1 MAVPQLMA
9 IAHDSILLSTQNPAT
24 RASISALFANGPHLS
39 TIDAPT
45 DLWQNIESA
54 PWDCLFIDLV
64 HMEQLCESLGST
76 ATPKAVIDRLKALKA
91 NMAIVVI
98 AEDAE
103 IREAVGYVKNGASN
117 YVTVPVNEDEIR
129 LVLDEISKERLKQS
143 EIAYLRAQ
151 LWQDESSDIVQ
162 TLSPSMKKVHHN
174 VMSVGPTKTTV
185 LLLGETGTGKSHL
198 ARRIHR
204 FSNRKNG
211 PFISV
216 HCGAIP
222 DTLVESELFGHE
234 KGSFTGAHRRKLGKF
249 EVASGGTIFL
259 DEIGTISK
267 SAQVKLLT
275 ILQEGAYQRVG
286 GEQTLKADV
295 RVIAASNAD
304 LKQMCDDGFFR
315 KDLYY
320 RLNVFPITVPQLH
333 ERKEDVQLFVKAFIK
348 KFNRINTKAIQG
360 VHPGVMA
367 ALEQYE
373 WPGNIRELENLLERA
388 YILETTSQLTPESF
402 PSELFES
409 VAPITEI
416 AIDTSETLVVV
427 RKKGIAEIERRYL
440 KELLTRNR
448 GRINASASEAGIGT
462 RQLNKLMHK
471 YDLDK
476 GLFKGAANP

>member
-1 MAVPQLMA
+1 MA
-9 IAHDSILLSTQNPAT
+9 IAHDIILLSTHSPTT
-24 RASISALFANGPHLS
+24 RASIGALFAHGPHLH
-39 TIDAPT
+39 IVDAPT
-45 DLWQNIESA
+45 DLWQKVQSD
-54 PWDCLFIDLV
+54 PWDCLFIDLA
-64 HMEQLCESLGST
+64 HMEQLSEGLGST
-76 ATPKAVIDRLKALKA
+76 ATPRAVIDRLKTIKP

-98 AEDAE
+98 AEDAD
-103 IREAVGYVKNGASN
+103 IRKAVSYVKDGASN
-117 YVTVPVNEDEIR
+117 YVTVPINEDEVR

-151 LWQDESSDIVQ
+151 VWQDESADIVQ
-162 TLSPSMKKVHHN
+162 TLSPTMKKVHHN

-222 DTLVESELFGHE
+222 ETLVESELFGHE

-275 ILQEGAYQRVG
+275 ILQEGIYQRVG
-286 GEQTLKADV
+286 GEQPLKADV
-295 RVIAASNAD
+295 RVIAASNTD

-333 ERKEDVQLFVKAFIK
+333 ERREDVQLFVKAFIK
-348 KFNRINTKAIQG
+348 KFNRINTKAIGG
-360 VHPGVMA
+360 VHPRVMA
-367 ALEQYE
+367 ALERYH

-388 YILETTSQLTPESF
+388 YILETTAELTPESF

-409 VAPITEI
+409 GEPVTEI
-416 AIDTSETLVVV
+416 AIDTSETLLAV

-440 KELLTRNR
+440 KELLARNR
-448 GRINASASEAGIGT
+448 GRINASALEAGIGT

-471 YDLDK
+471 YDLNK
-476 GLFKGAANP
+476 GLFKGTTTT

>member
-1 MAVPQLMA
+1 MP
-9 IAHDSILLSTQNPAT
+9 IAHDTILLSTHSPIT
-24 RASISALFANGPHLS
+24 RASIGALFAHGPHLH
-39 TIDAPT
+39 IVDVPA
-45 DLWQNIESA
+45 DLWPKIKSD
-54 PWDCLFIDLV
+54 PWDCLFIDLAR
-64 HMEQLCESLGST
+64 MERLSESLGST
-76 ATPKAVIDRLKALKA
+76 ASPKAVIDRLKTLKP
-91 NMAIVVI
+91 NMAIIVI
-98 AEDAE
+98 AEDAD
-103 IREAVGYVKNGASN
+103 IRKAVSYVKYGASN
-117 YVTVPVNEDEIR
+117 YVTVPINEDEIR
-129 LVLDEISKERLKQS
+129 LVLDEIAKERLKQS

-151 LWQDESSDIVQ
+151 VWQDESTDIVQ
-162 TLSPSMKKVHHN
+162 TLSSTMKKVHHN

-222 DTLVESELFGHE
+222 ETLVESELFGHE

-275 ILQEGAYQRVG
+275 ILQEGTYQRVG
-286 GEQTLKADV
+286 GEQPLKADV
-295 RVIAASNAD
+295 RVIAASNSD
-304 LKQMCDDGFFR
+304 LKQMCDEGFFR

-348 KFNRINTKAIQG
+348 KFNRINTKAIGG
-360 VHPGVMA
+360 VHHSVMA
-367 ALEQYE
+367 ALEQYN

-388 YILETTSQLTPESF
+388 YILETTSELTPESF

-416 AIDTSETLVVV
+416 AIDTSETLVAV

-440 KELLTRNR
+440 KELLARNR

-471 YDLDK
+471 YNLDK
-476 GLFKGAANP
+476 GLFKSTTNP

>member
-1 MAVPQLMA
+1 MA
-9 IAHDSILLSTQNPAT
+9 IAHDGILLSTQSPTT
-24 RASISALFANGPHLS
+24 RAAIGELFAHGPHLQ

-45 DLWQNIESA
+45 DLWQKIRSD
-54 PWDCLFIDLV
+54 PWDCLFIDLA
-64 HMEQLCESLGST
+64 HMERLCDDLGSA
-76 ATPKAVIDRLKALKA
+76 ATPKAIIDRLKTLKP
-91 NMAIVVI
+91 NIAIVLI
-98 AEDAE
+98 ADNAD
-103 IREAVGYVKNGASN
+103 IRRAVSYVKNGAN
-117 YVTVPVNEDEIR
+117 DYVTVPINQDEIR
-129 LVLDEISKERLKQS
+129 LVLDEISKARLKQS

-204 FSNRKNG
+204 FSNRRNG

-222 DTLVESELFGHE
+222 ETLMESELFGHE

-275 ILQEGAYQRVG
+275 ILQEGTYQRVG

-304 LKQMCDDGFFR
+304 LKQMCDEGFFR

-333 ERKEDVQLFVKAFIK
+333 ERREDVRLFVNAFVK
-348 KFNRINTKAIQG
+348 KFNRINTKAIAG
-360 VHPGVMA
+360 VHPSVMI
-367 ALEQYE
+367 ALEQYD

-409 VAPITEI
+409 IEPITEI
-416 AIDTSETLVVV
+416 AIDTSETLVAV

-440 KELLTRNR
+440 KGLLARNR

-471 YDLDK
+471 YNLDK
-476 GLFKGAANP
+476 GLFKRVVKQ